1 MQQVTLGKTGLEVS
15 RLGVGLSEI
24 GSELSF
30 DDVQQAGNVLNN
42 ALDSGI
48 NFLDTSACYNISEE
62 LIGRT
67 IANRRDEYVLATKA
81 GHVTGGYQ
89 GEPWTYQTVADSID
103 RSLERMKTDHVDLV
117 QLHSCGVDV
126 LEKGD
131 VIRALQEAR
140 DAGKTRFIGYSGD
153 NAAAHWAVDSGL
165 FDTLQTSFNLA
176 DQHARTTGLLEKA
189 EQNELGVIIK
199 RPIANGAWRVARQTA
214 SSGDLRAYAS
224 AYVERATK
232 MAELGDI
239 PGEPDDQ
246 VLFSLGFTFQHPQV
260 DVAIVGTKN
269 PDHMKSNI
277 RMVEEQ
283 IPVDA
288 SAVEELQRR
297 FEKLDD
303 GWTQRT

>member
-1 MQQVTLGKTGLEVS
+1 MQQVTLGKTGLGVS

-67 IANRRDEYVLATKA
+67 IANRRDEYILATKA

-153 NAAAHWAVDSGL
+153 NAASHWAVDSGL

-189 EQNELGVIIK
+189 EQNEIGVIIK
-199 RPIANGAWRVARQTA
+199 RPIANGAWRVARQA
-214 SSGDLRAYAS
+214 VSSGDLRAYAS
-224 AYVERATK
+224 IYVERATK
-232 MAELGDI
+232 MADLGDI

-246 VLFSLGFTFQHPQV
+246 VLLSLGFTFHHPQV

-277 RMVEEQ
+277 RMVEDQ
-283 IPVDA
+283 LPVDA
-288 SAVEELQRR
+288 GVVEELQRR